1 MRLLESRMIT
11 TDSIKTAATKIA
23 QLMEESADELN
34 AADGLLGDGDLG
46 ITMVRGFREII
57 EVRDSLPDDVGMALF
72 QCAKA
77 FTKSSGSS
85 YGTLLATGLMSV
97 AKKKKGQQEIQVEEI
112 SALLDDAL
120 DAMKQ
125 RGKAELGDK
134 TVLDVIAASSQAAK
148 DQSDGSSV
156 LKAINDAVTSTID
169 EFRSRQSKIG
179 RARIFSEK
187 SIGLDDPGMLAFRKM
202 LEALS

>member
-1 MRLLESRMIT
+1 MIT

-112 SALLDDAL
+112 SVLLDDAL

-156 LKAINDAVTSTID
+156 LIAINDAVTSTID

>member
-1 MRLLESRMIT
+1 MIT

-57 EVRDSLPDDVGMALF
+57 QVRDSLPDDVGMALF

-112 SALLDDAL
+112 SALLNDAL

>member
-1 MRLLESRMIT
+1 MIT

-23 QLMEESADELN
+23 QLIEESADELN

-202 LEALS
+202 IEALS

>member
-1 MRLLESRMIT
+1 MIT

-156 LKAINDAVTSTID
+156 LKAINDAVTNTID

>member
-1 MRLLESRMIT
+1 MIT
-11 TDSIKTAATKIA
+11 TDSIKSAATKIA

-57 EVRDSLPDDVGMALF
+57 EVRDSLPDDVGKALF

-112 SALLDDAL
+112 SALLNDAL

>member
-1 MRLLESRMIT
+1 MIT

-148 DQSDGSSV
+148 DQSDGSIV
-156 LKAINDAVTSTID
+156 LKAINDAVTRTID

-202 LEALS
+202 LEAMS

>member
-1 MRLLESRMIT
+1 MIT

-112 SALLDDAL
+112 SALLNDAL

-169 EFRSRQSKIG
+169 EFRSHQSKIG

>member
-1 MRLLESRMIT
+1 MIT
-11 TDSIKTAATKIA
+11 TDSIKSAATKIA

-187 SIGLDDPGMLAFRKM
+187 SIGLDDPGMLAFRKI

>member
-1 MRLLESRMIT
+1 MIT

-46 ITMVRGFREII
+46 ITMVRGVREII

-112 SALLDDAL
+112 SALLNDAL

>member
-1 MRLLESRMIT
+1 MIT

-34 AADGLLGDGDLG
+34 AAEGLLGDGDLG

-112 SALLDDAL
+112 SALLNDAL

-202 LEALS
+202 LEALN

>member
-1 MRLLESRMIT
+1 MIT
-11 TDSIKTAATKIA
+11 TDSIKIAATKIA

-57 EVRDSLPDDVGMALF
+57 GVRDSLPDDVGMALF

-112 SALLDDAL
+112 SALLNDAL
-120 DAMKQ
+120 EAMKQ

-148 DQSDGSSV
+148 DQSDGSNV
-156 LKAINDAVTSTID
+156 LKAINDAVISTID

>member
-1 MRLLESRMIT
+1 MIT
-11 TDSIKTAATKIA
+11 TDSIKTAVTKIA
-23 QLMEESADELN
+23 QLIEESADELN

-97 AKKKKGQQEIQVEEI
+97 AKKKKGQQEIQVGEI
-112 SALLDDAL
+112 SALLNDAL

-156 LKAINDAVTSTID
+156 LKAINEAVTSTID

>member
-1 MRLLESRMIT
+1 MRLLENRMIT
-11 TDSIKTAATKIA
+11 TDSIKSASTKIA

-112 SALLDDAL
+112 SALLNDAL

-148 DQSDGSSV
+148 DQSEGSSV

>member
-1 MRLLESRMIT
+1 MIT
-11 TDSIKTAATKIA
+11 TDSIKIAVTKIA

-46 ITMVRGFREII
+46 ITMVRGFREING
-57 EVRDSLPDDVGMALF
+57 VRDSLPDDVGMALF

-97 AKKKKGQQEIQVEEI
+97 AKKKKGQQEIQFEEI
-112 SALLDDAL
+112 SLLLNDAL

-156 LKAINDAVTSTID
+156 LIAINDAVTSTID

>member
-1 MRLLESRMIT
+1 MIT
-11 TDSIKTAATKIA
+11 TDSIKTAVTKIA

-57 EVRDSLPDDVGMALF
+57 GVRDSLPDDVGMALF

-112 SALLDDAL
+112 SALLNDAL

-169 EFRSRQSKIG
+169 EFRFRQSKIG

>member
-1 MRLLESRMIT
+1 MIT

-148 DQSDGSSV
+148 NQSDGSSV

-202 LEALS
+202 LEALR

>member
-1 MRLLESRMIT
+1 MIT

-169 EFRSRQSKIG
+169 EFRSLQSKIG

>member
-1 MRLLESRMIT
+1 MIT

-57 EVRDSLPDDVGMALF
+57 GVRDSLPDDVGMALF

-112 SALLDDAL
+112 SALLNDAL

-134 TVLDVIAASSQAAK
+134 TVLDVIEASSQAAK
-148 DQSDGSSV
+148 DQSDGNSV

>member
-1 MRLLESRMIT
+1 MIT
-11 TDSIKTAATKIA
+11 TDSIKTAVTKIA

-112 SALLDDAL
+112 SALLNDAL

-148 DQSDGSSV
+148 DQSDGSNV

>member
-1 MRLLESRMIT
+1 MIT

-148 DQSDGSSV
+148 DQSDGSTV

-169 EFRSRQSKIG
+169 DFRSRQSKIG

>member
-1 MRLLESRMIT
+1 MIT
-11 TDSIKTAATKIA
+11 TDSIRTAATKIA

-187 SIGLDDPGMLAFRKM
+187 SIGLDDPGMLAFKKM

>member
-1 MRLLESRMIT
+1 MIT

-72 QCAKA
+72 QCANS

-112 SALLDDAL
+112 SALLNDAL

-202 LEALS
+202 LEALN

>member
-1 MRLLESRMIT
+1 MIT

-112 SALLDDAL
+112 SALLNDAL

-134 TVLDVIAASSQAAK
+134 TVLDVIAASRQAAK

>member
-1 MRLLESRMIT
+1 MIT

-34 AADGLLGDGDLG
+34 AAAGLLGDGDLG

>member
-1 MRLLESRMIT
+1 MIT

-156 LKAINDAVTSTID
+156 LIAINDAVTSTID

-202 LEALS
+202 LEALN

>member
-1 MRLLESRMIT
+1 MIT
-11 TDSIKTAATKIA
+11 TDSIKTAVTKIA

-57 EVRDSLPDDVGMALF
+57 EVRDSLPNDLGMALF

-97 AKKKKGQQEIQVEEI
+97 AKKKKGQQEIKVEEI
-112 SALLDDAL
+112 SALLNDAL

-134 TVLDVIAASSQAAK
+134 TVLDVIAASSQASK
-148 DQSDGSSV
+148 DKSDGSSV

-187 SIGLDDPGMLAFRKM
+187 SIGLDDPGMLAFKKM
-202 LEALS
+202 LEALR

>member
-1 MRLLESRMIT
+1 MIT

-23 QLMEESADELN
+23 QLMEESAVELN

-97 AKKKKGQQEIQVEEI
+97 AKKKKDQQEIQVEEI
-112 SALLDDAL
+112 SALLNDAL

-169 EFRSRQSKIG
+169 DFRSRQSKIG

>member
-1 MRLLESRMIT
+1 MIT

-23 QLMEESADELN
+23 QLMEETADELN

>member
-1 MRLLESRMIT
+1 MIT

-112 SALLDDAL
+112 SALLNDAL

-148 DQSDGSSV
+148 DQSDGSIV

-202 LEALS
+202 IEALS

>member
-1 MRLLESRMIT
+1 MIT
-11 TDSIKTAATKIA
+11 TDSIKTAVTKIA

-112 SALLDDAL
+112 SALLNDAL

-148 DQSDGSSV
+148 DQYDGSSV

>member
-1 MRLLESRMIT
+1 MIT

-77 FTKSSGSS
+77 LTKSSGSS

-112 SALLDDAL
+112 SALLNDAL
-120 DAMKQ
+120 DSMKQ

>member
-1 MRLLESRMIT
+1 MIT

-97 AKKKKGQQEIQVEEI
+97 AKKKKAQQEIQVEEI

>member
-1 MRLLESRMIT
+1 MIT

-23 QLMEESADELN
+23 QLIEESADELN

-112 SALLDDAL
+112 SALLNDAL

>member
-1 MRLLESRMIT
+1 MIT

-34 AADGLLGDGDLG
+34 AADGSLGDGDLG

>member
-1 MRLLESRMIT
+1 MIT

-23 QLMEESADELN
+23 QLMEKSADELN

-112 SALLDDAL
+112 SALLNDAL

>member
-1 MRLLESRMIT
+1 MIT

-34 AADGLLGDGDLG
+34 TADGLLGDGDLG

-112 SALLDDAL
+112 SALLNDAL
-120 DAMKQ
+120 DEMKQ

>member
-1 MRLLESRMIT
+1 MIT

-46 ITMVRGFREII
+46 IIVVRGFREII

-112 SALLDDAL
+112 SALLNDAL